1 AVVVRDGLFAAGDAS
16 TPSGAPAAN
25 TGANSAG
32 VRPSCGVV
40 SLNFAFDV
48 ELSPLAHHSLFI
60 SQHYRDS
67 WRAVEDPD
75 TGAAMGFNASAFN
88 FYVHAPSR
96 TDRSACPAGYD
107 ALTVLVPVPPLPSA
121 GAESSGPLYDVPL
134 IRSAVLARLQ
144 EMPGMPPHLSD
155 HILHEHVRDPVV
167 WASEFNLHRGAAFG
181 LSHPLSQL
189 AFFRPPIRDPR
200 TARAYRVG
208 SSTRPGNGVPLVMVS
223 AALATKRILAD
234 VARELAYTP
243 LHGGQ
248 SEQVKK
254 RSDS

>member
-1 AVVVRDGLFAAGDAS
+1 MSCRLLVLGLLWEAQARYDHPYAEPWLYKLDRSHYGALQHIAYITCVVVDADAVSS
-16 TPSGAPAAN
+16 TWSFLPS
-25 TGANSAG
+25 
-32 VRPSCGVV
+32 
-40 SLNFAFDV
+40 
-48 ELSPLAHHSLFI
+48 HHSLFI

-67 WRAVEDPD
+67 WRAVEDLD
-75 TGAAMGFNASAFN
+75 TGAMGFNASAFN

-107 ALTVLVPVPPLPSA
+107 ALIVLVPVPPLPSA
-121 GAESSGPLYDVPL
+121 DESSGPLYD
-134 IRSAVLARLQ
+134 
-144 EMPGMPPHLSD
+144 
-155 HILHEHVRDPVV
+155 HVRDPVA

-181 LSHPLSQL
+181 LSRPLTQL

-234 VARELAYTP
+234 VVRELAYTP

-248 SEQVKK
+248 SEQSM
-254 RSDS
+254 RRRAR